1 MIDESRL
8 QRAID
13 RSEIINLISKSILT
27 RDSGDWRGLS
37 ECYHSKAEFTSSWW
51 DGKSSDFMAAADE
64 KLKTARKAG
73 GEQKHVSSNHV
84 VEVSGDRATAE
95 CDITLYMR
103 RTIKDIEMDFATS
116 SRRLFL
122 LAKEDGEWKIWR
134 RFAVY
139 EKDRVDA
146 VDPKVDLADHID
158 EVALARYPKQ
168 IRFHLWR
175 NSVHGSEPVHNLCLR
190 GTEEEQNVRRKAG
203 DWIAGR

>member
-1 MIDESRL
+1 MIDESKL
-8 QRAID
+8 QRSID
-13 RSEIINLISKSILT
+13 RSEIMNLIAKSILT
-27 RDSGDWRGLS
+27 RDSGDWEGLAK
-37 ECYHSKAEFTSSWW
+37 CYHSGAEFTSSWW
-51 DGKSSDFMAAADE
+51 NGKPSEFIEAANE
-64 KLKTARKAG
+64 KLSTARKAG
-73 GEQKHVSSNHV
+73 GEQKHVSSNHCI
-84 VEVSGDRATAE
+84 EVAGDRATAE

-103 RTIKDIEMDFATS
+103 RTIKGVEMDFATS
-116 SRRLFL
+116 SRRIFL

-146 VDPKVDLADHID
+146 VDPKIDLAEHID

-190 GTEEEQNVRRKAG
+190 GTPEEKVVRQKSR
-203 DWIAGR
+203 DWLDGR